1 MPPYADIAYPA
12 SLSASHPIDKPSL
25 RRELRRRRRGLTPRQ
40 QRDASRRLCQRLKQL
55 PEIRRARRI
64 SLYLPV
70 GGEIDPTPL
79 IGWLRRRN
87 VRVYLPVLRPF
98 AENHLWLVEYRPN
111 TPMIKNRFGIFEP
124 APRYSA
130 QRRNRLP
137 AWGLDV
143 MIVPLV
149 GFDAQGNRMGMGGG
163 FYDRTLAFTRRRRP
177 RPWLIG
183 VAHSCQ
189 QVPHLPPEPWDISL
203 QAIVSDQEVV
213 RP

>member
-1 MPPYADIAYPA
+1 MPPSADIA
-12 SLSASHPIDKPSL
+12 LSTPLPISSPIDKPSL
-25 RRELRRRRRGLTPRQ
+25 RRELRRRRRTLSRRQ
-40 QRDASRRLCQRLKQL
+40 QRDASRRLCQRLKKL
-55 PEIRRARRI
+55 PEVRRARRI

-87 VRVYLPVLRPF
+87 VSVYLPVLRPF
-98 AENHLWLVEYRPN
+98 ADNHLWLVEYRPD
-111 TPMIKNRFGIFEP
+111 TPMIKNRFGILEP

-130 QRRNRLP
+130 QRHNRLP

-163 FYDRTLAFTRRRRP
+163 FYDRTLAFTRRRGP
-177 RPWLIG
+177 RPWLVG

-189 QVPHLPPEPWDISL
+189 EVTHLPPEPWDISL
-203 QAIVSDQEVV
+203 QAIVSD
-213 RP
+213 RRIIRS